1 MTLPLSINSLL
12 IHWGQ
17 DMSDTNYQMLE
28 QAICDYLQWIKS
40 REYRNRKGRK
50 RYEKVLADFLSFVS
64 EKSISWADMFTLD
77 TLKGFREYT
86 GLSNPSHALRGLSGY
101 LYSNARVSQPL
112 IIPNYQVDLPDVY
125 EQYFVYYEQSKQVTY
140 NQVKQAR
147 RVLASF
153 HAYLERYKIELSALK
168 IEHLDA
174 FMAEFYK
181 RLATGTCR
189 AYRFNLRGFLKY
201 LFHERKILRTDLAP
215 LLVGRRVYSQPK
227 PPKFLRPQEVRK
239 LFAGLELSSP
249 SEIRTYAMVHLA
261 YTLGLRPIEISK
273 ITLDDISFSKSELTL
288 PDRKGSNPMTLPIVE
303 HTIKAIAAYLT
314 HGRPDSLSRH
324 LFLTYQKP
332 YRPVSSSIVRT
343 SISNTMKKAGLNS
356 STYWLRHTYAQNLL
370 EGGESVFEIKEMLGH
385 DKIESTKN
393 YLRVNIKMMRKVLFN
408 ETL

>member
-1 MTLPLSINSLL
+1 VTLPLSINSFL
-12 IHWGQ
+12 ILWGQ
-17 DMSDTNYQMLE
+17 NMPDTNYQMLE
-28 QAICDYLQWIKS
+28 QAIRDYLQWIKA

-50 RYEKVLADFLSFVS
+50 RYEKVLAAFLSFVS

-101 LYSNARVSQPL
+101 LYSNGRVSQPL
-112 IIPNYQVDLPDVY
+112 IISNYQVDLPDVY

-153 HAYLERYKIELSALK
+153 HAYLERYKIGLSALK
-168 IEHLDA
+168 TEHLDA
-174 FMAEFYK
+174 FMAEFHK
-181 RLATGTCR
+181 RLAIGTCR
-189 AYRFNLRGFLKY
+189 AYRFYLRGFLKY
-201 LFHERKILRTDLAP
+201 LFHERKIINKDLAP
-215 LLVGRRVYSQPK
+215 LLVGRRLYAQAK
-227 PPKFLRPQEVRK
+227 PPKFLRPHEVQK
-239 LFAGLELSSP
+239 LFANLKLSTP
-249 SEIRTYAMVHLA
+249 VEIRTYAMVHLA

-273 ITLDDISFSKSELTL
+273 ITLDDISFSKSEIIL
-288 PDRKGSNPMTLPIVE
+288 PDRKGNNPMALPIVE

-314 HGRPDSLSRH
+314 HGRPDIPSRY
-324 LFLTYQKP
+324 LFLTCQRP
-332 YRPVSSSIVRT
+332 YRPVT
-343 SISNTMKKAGLNS
+343 SNRVISCISTAMKQAGLNS